1 MDFFPLFE
9 FHRCVERYRGDY
21 KVQSFSCLDQFL
33 ALAFAQLT
41 YRESLRDIEAC
52 LCSMQPRLYHMG
64 FRSEVARNTLAH
76 ANEQRDWRIYADV
89 AQVLIREA
97 RELYAHEEMG
107 VELEETVYALD
118 STTIDLCLALF
129 PWAPHERS
137 KAAVKMHTLLDVR
150 GSIPSF
156 VLITP
161 GRVSDVSALDDRKR

>member
-1 MDFFPLFE
+1 MHTGRTIFSQVMDFFPLFE
-9 FHRCVERYRGDY
+9 FHRCVERYRGGY

-52 LCSMQPRLYHMG
+52 LRSMQPRLYHMG

-118 STTIDLCLALF
+118 SRPVLGAI
-129 PWAPHERS
+129 P
-137 KAAVKMHTLLDVR
+137 M
-150 GSIPSF
+150 GSP
-156 VLITP
+156 
-161 GRVSDVSALDDRKR
+161 